1 MSTQDLA
8 TLTGIAATVTGGVA
22 VGIKWTVKHY
32 LSELKHNGGS
42 SIKDQVTQLA
52 QGQLQTNEEVSRLG
66 ARVDAIYQFL
76 LENKK

>member
-8 TLTGIAATVTGGVA
+8 TLTGIVATVTGGVA

-32 LSELKHNGGS
+32 LSELKPNSGS
-42 SIKDQVTQLA
+42 SLKDQVTQLA

-66 ARVDAIYQFL
+66 ARIDAIYHFL
-76 LENKK
+76 LENK